1 LGQLELTGAA
11 RQLASHC
18 VLLGRQGT
26 VVRLSLD
33 PRNQLVRT
41 PATEEKLTQAL
52 SRYLGEPVR
61 LEFRTGGAPGEET
74 PALLAR
80 RASEAEQAAAR
91 RAFEEDPGV
100 RGLRERFGATVLPET
115 VRPVK

>member
-1 LGQLELTGAA
+1 
-11 RQLASHC
+11 
-18 VLLGRQGT
+18 

-41 PATEEKLTQAL
+41 AATEEKLTQAL
-52 SRYLGEPVR
+52 SRYFGEPVR
-61 LEFRTGGAPGEET
+61 LEFRSGGAPGAPGEET

-80 RASEAEQAAAR
+80 RASEAEQAAAQ